1 MKNELGGHKEAEAY
15 WNEAELHIQARYCN
29 ILGRSLSTKIKIERV
44 EEINYLDVSI
54 NKDFSLYNPAVDRRA
69 YDVIG
74 SADLVVF
81 MSGEGSGDQGYAF
94 QNSACQTTWGYKRS
108 LSRIQPKSA
117 AGFAMV
123 SPILYK

>member
-54 NKDFSLYNPAVDRRA
+54 NEDFSLYGKHAMQL
-69 YDVIG
+69 
-74 SADLVVF
+74 LV
-81 MSGEGSGDQGYAF
+81 Y
-94 QNSACQTTWGYKRS
+94 
-108 LSRIQPKSA
+108 
-117 AGFAMV
+117 
-123 SPILYK
+123 ILIIALLFLHF